1 MRRMLRRKRM
11 MRMMMVMRMRRKKEE
26 DKDLCTQGMR
36 RMLKMMRMNMVAHI
50 WEHIYWEPF
59 KNYLA
64 DFYREEGG
72 NPQFRFS
79 SNIQRK
85 K

>member
-1 MRRMLRRKRM
+1 MRRMLRRM
-11 MRMMMVMRMRRKKEE
+11 MRMMRKKEE

-36 RMLKMMRMNMVAHI
+36 RMLEMMRMNMVAHI

-59 KNYLA
+59 KKYLA
-64 DFYREEGG
+64 DFYHEEGG